1 MTPAKALQR
10 KCTGVCTARP
20 QKGYLCIANRK
31 RMNKYHRILEKIL
44 SEGKVQENRKG
55 RVRCL
60 LNERL
65 CMTPA
70 DLLDIFE
77 DHGIARKKLKAEL
90 SLFMHGERD
99 VERYREAGITW
110 WDYCGHT
117 LVNSYPTYF
126 EKLPPLIDKINA
138 EKRNSK
144 NYVLFLGATGVE
156 TNQAPCLSLV
166 QFQIDGGSLVVS
178 AYQRSSDANLG
189 LPSDIYHLYLMS
201 RRIDLPL
208 KSITLDLG
216 NVHIYE
222 NNISRTKDL
231 LAGAE
236 NIRFELNV

>member
-1 MTPAKALQR
+1 
-10 KCTGVCTARP
+10 
-20 QKGYLCIANRK
+20 
-31 RMNKYHRILEKIL
+31 MNKYHRILAKIL

-55 RVRCL
+55 RIRYL
-60 LNERL
+60 LNEQL

-77 DHGIARKKLKAEL
+77 GHGIARKKLKDEL
-90 SLFMHGERD
+90 RLFMKGERD
-99 VERYREAGITW
+99 VEKYREAGISW

-126 EKLPPLIDKINA
+126 EKLPPLIGKINA

-156 TNQAPCLSLV
+156 SNQAPCLSLV
-166 QFQIDGGSLVVS
+166 QFQIEDGQLVLS

-189 LPSDIYHLYLMS
+189 LPADIYHLYLMS
-201 RRIDLPL
+201 RQIDLPL

-231 LAGAE
+231 LAGVE
-236 NIRFELNV
+236 NIKFELNV

>member
-1 MTPAKALQR
+1 
-10 KCTGVCTARP
+10 
-20 QKGYLCIANRK
+20 
-31 RMNKYHRILEKIL
+31 MNKYHRILEKIL

-55 RVRCL
+55 RVRYL

-70 DLLDIFE
+70 DLLDIF
-77 DHGIARKKLKAEL
+77 DSHGIARKKLKAEL

-126 EKLPPLIDKINA
+126 EKLPPLIYKINA

-166 QFQIDGGSLVVS
+166 QFQIDESELVVS

-201 RRIDLPL
+201 RQINLPL